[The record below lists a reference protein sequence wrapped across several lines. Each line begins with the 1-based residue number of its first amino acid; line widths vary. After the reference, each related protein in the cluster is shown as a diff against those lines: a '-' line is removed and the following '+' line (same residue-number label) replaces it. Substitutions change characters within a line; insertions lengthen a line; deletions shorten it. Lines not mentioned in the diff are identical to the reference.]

1 MKYFLIILCFTA
13 FLSCKKDEE
22 EPPVEPDFAPDLA
35 GTYIGH
41 ESQASPNVGNTTYD
55 NASKTLTVT
64 IRNKNEILVSS
75 FNGGSSMN
83 FTLSDGGSAK
93 VLLDPSDPR
102 ETYGP
107 SSNNSYIPVDRELR
121 IYFKNPATSTYY
133 FFQGIKQ

>member
-1 MKYFLIILCFTA
+1 MKYLLIILCFTA
-13 FLSCKKDEE
+13 FLSCKKDE

-41 ESQASPNVGNTTYD
+41 ETQASPNVGNTTYD

-75 FNGGSSMN
+75 FNGGTNQN
-83 FTLSDGGSAK
+83 FYLSDGGSAK
-93 VLLDPSDPR
+93 VALDPAGSM

-107 SSNNSYIPVDRELR
+107 SSNNSYDPSDRMLR
-121 IYFKNPATSTYY
+121 IYFKDPNSSTYY
-133 FFQGIKQ
+133 FFQGAKQ